1 MAEMKIIKT
10 ALAGTLESSDVYVE
24 VVPRDT
30 IHIEIESIV
39 AAQFEQAIS
48 QAVRQTV
55 QALGVTGAGI
65 VLKDRGALDCVIRA
79 RVETALRRGAAANV
93 AVTEA

>member
-1 MAEMKIIKT
+1 M
-10 ALAGTLESSDVYVE
+10 AGTLESSDVYVE

-30 IHIEIESIV
+30 IQIEIESIV
-39 AAQFEQAIS
+39 AAQFEQAILL
-48 QAVRQTV
+48 AVRQTA

-79 RVETALRRGAAANV
+79 RVETALRRGATAANAAATAV
-93 AVTEA
+93 ATEA